1 MQGNGSLWKKH
12 KMKIIAGV
20 IGAGVLGAGY
30 VYSQR
35 YSFAPDTGNDT
46 NSTVITEPSHHKTE
60 LFETLGIFDSVIG
73 HVENT
78 HESGYG
84 VSFPNSLGITDG
96 VSVAAHK
103 NIYLDEH
110 LGIKDSY
117 SDKADFKKSLTE
129 NIGIYSD
136 AQASKS
142 ISLFENFGMSDSY
155 SHTKATSL
163 NLYENLGIANL
174 MQKYGYFNVNLEENL
189 GVYDNSTATP

>member
-1 MQGNGSLWKKH
+1 MQGNGSFWKKH

-20 IGAGVLGAGY
+20 IGAGY

-35 YSFAPDTGNDT
+35 HSFAPDNGNHDT
-46 NSTVITEPSHHKTE
+46 NSTVITEPPRHKTE
-60 LFETLGIFDSVIG
+60 FFETLGIFDSVIG

-78 HESGYG
+78 HESEYG
-84 VSFPNSLGITDG
+84 VSFPNSLVVTDG

-103 NIYLDEH
+103 HISLNEH

-129 NIGIYSD
+129 NLGIYSD
-136 AQASKS
+136 SQASKS
-142 ISLFENFGMSDSY
+142 ISLFENLGVSDSY
-155 SHTKATSL
+155 SHTKAASL
-163 NLYENLGIANL
+163 NLYENLGITDL

-189 GVYDNSTATP
+189 GIYDNSTATP